1 MRYNCW
7 MLDEDSMFIY
17 QTIIEDDNVW
27 DAGDKFIKKN
37 LARRPAG
44 VHALQI
50 FPSSSEPSSS
60 EPSSSEPSSSEPSSS
75 EPAPDLER
83 ASLSPLSGSSK
94 ESGDL
99 VKRSPSDTDL
109 GD

>member
-1 MRYNCW
+1 MRYKCW
-7 MLDEDSMFIY
+7 MLDADDMLIY

-27 DAGDKFIKKN
+27 DAGDAFIKKN
-37 LARRPAG
+37 LGRRPAG

-50 FPSSSEPSSS
+50 F
-60 EPSSSEPSSSEPSSS
+60 PSSSEPSSSEPSSS